1 MNEARK
7 YIDFAADF
15 LIFVTACF
23 FILSGVSRVSM
34 MQETIHQGLTNKGL
48 SGIMEDYSM
57 YRTGEELVALLS
69 LPEGLDAVIVNET
82 VVEGSVTSIIGLLSQ
97 EEIYSV
103 ERMMDERGKI
113 TLIIRKVEVE

>member
-23 FILSGVSRVSM
+23 FILTGISKVSM
-34 MQETIHQGLTNKGL
+34 MQETLHRGLTDKGL
-48 SGIMEDYSM
+48 SGITEDYGM

-69 LPEGLDAVIVNET
+69 LPEGLSAVVVDET
-82 VVEGSVTSIIGLLSQ
+82 VVEGSVVNAIDLLSF
-97 EEIYSV
+97 EKFYTV
-103 ERMMDERGKI
+103 ERTMDEHGKI
-113 TLIIRKVEVE
+113 TLVIQEAEVE